1 MNVTD
6 VLARL
11 WLRIPDTE
19 SEGGP
24 VGMEMED
31 VGLCC

>member
-6 VLARL
+6 VLARM
-11 WLRIPDTE
+11 WLSISNTE
-19 SEGGP
+19 SGRGP
-24 VGMEMED
+24 ADMEMED

>member
-11 WLRIPDTE
+11 WLSIPDTE
-19 SEGGP
+19 SGGGP
-24 VGMEMED
+24 AGMEMEG